1 LLERADC
8 FVLRIIR
15 LVFGSL
21 AGLILVAA
29 LANVVLT
36 GALTIISPVC
46 FGALLVVALAFLTKS
61 LIEARARREAV
72 ERQAAQLKNITQRL
86 EASLKNAAIINARLN
101 QSEARYKGLVDAQGD
116 AIFRRDA
123 ASRLTYGNDAFF
135 RLFGLT
141 PARAIGYPFAPQPH
155 PESRS
160 PIFGG
165 FAALEQGRGRVRYDQ
180 HVRTA
185 GGFRWIAWED
195 YAVRD
200 SHGRLV
206 EVQSVGRDIT
216 DRKALEDALTEARD
230 IWPP

>member
-1 LLERADC
+1 MLRATR
-8 FVLRIIR
+8 FI
-15 LVFGSL
+15 FGVL
-21 AGLILVAA
+21 AGCGLVAA

-36 GALTIISPVC
+36 GRLTILSPIS
-46 FGALLVVALAFLTKS
+46 FGALLVVALAFMIKN
-61 LIEARARREAV
+61 LIEARGRSEALEQQTGQFKV
-72 ERQAAQLKNITQRL
+72 ITQRL
-86 EASLKNAAIINARLN
+86 EASLKNAAAINARLN

-123 ASRLTYGNDAFF
+123 SSRLTYGNDAFF

-141 PARAIGYPFAPQPH
+141 PGRAIGYPFAPEPH
-155 PESRS
+155 PGSRS
-160 PIFGG
+160 AIFGG

-185 GGFRWIAWED
+185 TGYRWIAWED

-216 DRKALEDALTEARD
+216 ERKEIGRAHV
-230 IWPP
+230 